1 MVSDSKNDFETR
13 VAQFRHPI
21 TKVSEVEFRIDRE
34 AHEGM
39 NVPVTIYANEGL
51 LSKMLTDRT
60 IDQAVN
66 VAHLNGL
73 YKHVIVLPD
82 GHEGYGF
89 PIGGVAAS
97 DANNGVISPGGVGY
111 DINCGVRLIRTALS
125 ENDVRPKLRELLK
138 ELFRD
143 IPSGVGTGGRIK
155 LGPRQ
160 LEDVLA
166 DGVAWAVENGYG
178 WDSDKEYCEEN
189 GTMKTAKPQMVSPTA
204 KKRGAP
210 QLGSLGSGNHF
221 VEIQKVDK
229 IYNPQAAK
237 TFGLDREGQVV
248 IMAHTGSRG
257 LGYQVCSDYLRVVE
271 GVAKRYG
278 IKLPDRELACA
289 PIASKEA
296 EDYIGAMNAAL
307 NFAWSNRQM
316 ITHWTRRAFE
326 KVLGSSAEGFEMNLV
341 YDVSH
346 NIAKIE
352 EHNIDGS
359 KRKVTVHRK
368 GATRAFPKGR
378 TEVPIMYRKVGQPVL
393 IPGSMGTASYVLV
406 GAPRSMEV
414 SFGSTAHGAGRMM
427 SRSAAV
433 RRWRGE
439 DVKRELA
446 ARGIHIESASWR
458 GVAEEAPEA
467 YKDVDAVAEVSDR
480 TGIATRVARLVPMGV
495 VKG

>member
-1 MVSDSKNDFETR
+1 
-13 VAQFRHPI
+13 
-21 TKVSEVEFRIDRE
+21 
-34 AHEGM
+34 
-39 NVPVTIYANEGL
+39 
-51 LSKMLTDRT
+51 
-60 IDQAVN
+60 
-66 VAHLNGL
+66 
-73 YKHVIVLPD
+73 
-82 GHEGYGF
+82 
-89 PIGGVAAS
+89 
-97 DANNGVISPGGVGY
+97 
-111 DINCGVRLIRTALS
+111 
-125 ENDVRPKLRELLK
+125 LRELLK
-138 ELFRD
+138 ELFLN

-160 LEDVLA
+160 IEDVLA

-189 GTMKTAKPQMVSPTA
+189 GTMKTAKPNMVSPTA

-237 TFGLDREGQVV
+237 TFGLHEGQIV

-271 GVAKRYG
+271 GAAKRYG
-278 IKLPDRELACA
+278 IELPDRELACA
-289 PIASKEA
+289 PINSKEA
-296 EDYIGAMNAAL
+296 EDYLGAMNAAL

-326 KVLGSSAEGFEMNLV
+326 KVLGSSSEGFEMNLV

-352 EHNIDGS
+352 EHNIDDS
-359 KRKVTVHRK
+359 KRKVMVHRK

-406 GAPRSMEV
+406 GAPKSMDV

-446 ARGIHIESASWR
+446 GRGIHIESASWK

-467 YKDVDAVAEVSDR
+467 YKDVDAVAEVSDSA
-480 TGIATRVARLVPMGV
+480 GIATRVVRLVPMGV